1 VSEQTEQRY
10 QDNGFE
16 LVIYRQRQADP
27 YRTCKKCGRKLFHVA
42 SVFDEWGEAQSAT
55 TLYHYCKSCKT
66 LEQYIT
72 REQPTGTTTQQNVFN
87 RPPYALLVELLAT
100 ARHQNGRNV
109 TVLTINRQWW
119 SVWRYRLAMGEL
131 LGPDAPRVRPLGI
144 PGKST
149 NTLVDEA
156 ALSAAPMP
164 RYAPPQSDQ
173 NPFKSRRVK
182 SIGDESITGVVENE
196 NSTPEA
202 DTPSE
207 ISADESTLPSEE
219 NS

>member
-1 VSEQTEQRY
+1 VAEQSEQRY

-16 LVIYRQRQADP
+16 LVIYRQRQSDP
-27 YRTCKKCGRKLFHVA
+27 YRTCKKCRRQLFHLA
-42 SVFDEWGEAQSAT
+42 SVFDEWGEAQSST

-66 LEQYIT
+66 IEQHIT
-72 REQPTGTTTQQNVFN
+72 REQPTGASTQQNVFS
-87 RPPYALLVELLAT
+87 RPPYVLLVELVAT

-119 SVWRYRLAMGEL
+119 SAWRYRLAMGKL

-164 RYAPPQSDQ
+164 RYAPPHSEQ

-182 SIGDESITGVVENE
+182 PIGEESTVGAVESE
-196 NSTPEA
+196 NSTPEVN
-202 DTPSE
+202 TPSE
-207 ISADESTLPSEE
+207 ILTDEAISPSEE
-219 NS
+219 NG